1 MWRYGWG
8 TDGPRRLWVFRS
20 LTSVA
25 SPCLFISMV
34 LASRFKPVGIMLN
47 THSYMCVCQLMFTV
61 PCGCAA
67 RDVVLFVFIGTAG
80 DSESYGQVSISSCSS
95 KPEPPNGLVTIKLS
109 SGSAHHVCLNGFNRG
124 AAAAVCRQLGYLDAD
139 SVPKS
144 DGEYVFYGPPDL
156 YEYVHHFASLFF
168 FLSQPASVVTNT
180 VH

>member
-1 MWRYGWG
+1 MFAYCTVRLCR
-8 TDGPRRLWVFRS
+8 PRRYVS
-20 LTSVA
+20 S
-25 SPCLFISMV
+25 
-34 LASRFKPVGIMLN
+34 
-47 THSYMCVCQLMFTV
+47 
-61 PCGCAA
+61 
-67 RDVVLFVFIGTAG
+67 VFIGTAG
-80 DSESYGQVSISSCSS
+80 ESESYGQVSISSCSS